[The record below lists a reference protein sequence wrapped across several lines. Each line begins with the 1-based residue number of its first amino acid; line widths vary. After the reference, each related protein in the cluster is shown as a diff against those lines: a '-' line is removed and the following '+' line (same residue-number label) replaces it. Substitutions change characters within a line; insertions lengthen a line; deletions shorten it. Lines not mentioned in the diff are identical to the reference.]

1 MAQGGLDGQHGGRR
15 SPAGFSVGG
24 RARER
29 VSMGEMRQGR
39 ESGCKRGSKRA
50 GASGLATCQYSR
62 CACVVV
68 HCGCGEDGADKAGPR
83 HRGTGARSERT
94 TVLTRRA
101 HNAEREWGHVREGS
115 QR

>member
-50 GASGLATCQYSR
+50 GASGWR
-62 CACVVV
+62 CASILDVRAWWSIAVA
-68 HCGCGEDGADKAGPR
+68 EK
-83 HRGTGARSERT
+83 
-94 TVLTRRA
+94 TVLIRRA
-101 HNAEREWGHVREGS
+101 HDIEARARGVNG
-115 QR
+115 QRC